1 MNRAVL
7 FTILFCTLV
16 PAATAAESYPAKPI
30 RIVSPF
36 PPGGPNDVL
45 SRIVGAYLFESSGH
59 PAIVDNRA
67 GANGIIGN
75 EIVAK
80 ATPDGYT
87 LVVNSGSMT
96 INAHVYRKLPYDL
109 MRDFRGV
116 SMIAAPAGLVLVTAP
131 PSGIK
136 TFKELIAQAKQK
148 PGQLSFGSPGA
159 GSALE
164 LAGELIAALAGVQII
179 EVPYKGFA
187 PALTDLIGGRIH
199 GTIISTVS
207 VLPQIQA
214 GKLIALAQT
223 GVTREASL
231 PSVPTMIEEGLAG
244 FDITGWFGVW
254 VPARTPGAI
263 VQQLSAEIAR
273 VLALPEVRARYTALG
288 VEPKASTPAE
298 FDAFVR
304 ADYERIGR
312 YVKLVNKTQIDQ

>member
-1 MNRAVL
+1 MLRTAL
-7 FTILFCTLV
+7 IALLCCALV
-16 PAATAAESYPAKPI
+16 PAAPAAENYPSRPI

-45 SRIVGAYLFESSGH
+45 ARIVGAYLFESSGH

-75 EIVAK
+75 DIVAK
-80 ATPDGYT
+80 ANADGYT
-87 LVVNSGSMT
+87 LLVNSGSMT

-109 MRDFRGV
+109 MRDFRAV
-116 SMIAAPAGLVLVTAP
+116 SMIAAPAGLVLVTSP
-131 PSGIK
+131 QSGIK
-136 TFKELIAQAKQK
+136 SFKDLIAQAKQR

-164 LAGELIAALAGVQII
+164 LAGDLVNALAGVQIT

-187 PALTDLIGGRIH
+187 PALTDLLGGRIH
-199 GTIISTVS
+199 GAIISTVS

-214 GKLIALAQT
+214 GKLVALAQT

-231 PSVPTMIEEGLAG
+231 PDVPTMIEEGLAG

-254 VPARTPGAI
+254 VPARTPDA
-263 VQQLSAEIAR
+263 VVKQLSAEIAR
-273 VLALPEVRARYTALG
+273 VLSLPNVRVRYAALG
-288 VEPKASTPAE
+288 VTPKASTPAK

-312 YVKLVNKTQIDQ
+312 YVKFVKMQID

>member
-1 MNRAVL
+1 MLRSVIIALLCLAPIPVAFSADN
-7 FTILFCTLV
+7 
-16 PAATAAESYPAKPI
+16 YPVRPI

-45 SRIVGAYLFESSGH
+45 ARIVGAYLFESSGN

-75 EIVAK
+75 DIVAK

-87 LVVNSGSMT
+87 LLVNSGSMT

-109 MRDFRGV
+109 MRDFRAV

-131 PSGIK
+131 ASGIK

-159 GSALE
+159 GSALQLAGQLISE
-164 LAGELIAALAGVQII
+164 LAGVNII

-199 GTIISTVS
+199 GAIISTVS

-214 GKLIALAQT
+214 GKLIALGQT
-223 GVTREASL
+223 GVTREAAL
-231 PSVPTMIEEGLAG
+231 PNVPTMIEEGLAG
-244 FDITGWFGVW
+244 FDITGWFGIW
-254 VPARTPGAI
+254 VPAHTPDAVVKKLG
-263 VQQLSAEIAR
+263 AEIAR
-273 VLALPEVRARYTALG
+273 VLTLPDVRARYSALG
-288 VEPKASTPAE
+288 AEPKSSTPAE

-304 ADYERIGR
+304 KDYERIGR
-312 YVKLVNKTQIDQ
+312 YVKLVKMQVDQ

>member
-7 FTILFCTLV
+7 FTILLCALV
-16 PAATAAESYPAKPI
+16 PVATAAENYPVKPI

-36 PPGGPNDVL
+36 LPGGPNDVI
-45 SRIVGAYLFESSGH
+45 SRIIGAYLFESSGH

-75 EIVAK
+75 DIVAK
-80 ATPDGYT
+80 AAPDGYT
-87 LVVNSGSMT
+87 VLVNSGSMT

-109 MRDFRGV
+109 KRDFRGV
-116 SMIAAPAGLVLVTAP
+116 SMVAAPAGLVLVTAP
-131 PSGIK
+131 TSGIK
-136 TFKELIAQAKQK
+136 TFKELLTQAKQK
-148 PGQLSFGSPGA
+148 PGQVIFGSPGA

-164 LAGELIAALAGVQII
+164 LAGELIGTLAGVQIT

-214 GKLIALAQT
+214 GKLIALGQT
-223 GVTREASL
+223 GLTREASL
-231 PSVPTMIEEGLAG
+231 PNVPTMVEEGLAG

-254 VPARTPGAI
+254 VPARTPNVV
-263 VQQLSAEIAR
+263 VQKLSSEIAR
-273 VLALPEVRARYTALG
+273 VLALPEVRARYAALG
-288 VEPKASTPAE
+288 VEPKSSTPADFE
-298 FDAFVR
+298 AFVR
-304 ADYERIGR
+304 DDFERIGR
-312 YVKLVNKTQIDQ
+312 YVKLVNKAQIDQ

>member
-1 MNRAVL
+1 MSRAVL
-7 FTILFCTLV
+7 FTLLFCVLV
-16 PAATAAESYPAKPI
+16 PGATGAESYPAKPI

-36 PPGGPNDVL
+36 LPGGPNDVL
-45 SRIVGAYLFESSGH
+45 SRIIGAYLFESSGH

-75 EIVAK
+75 DIVAK
-80 ATPDGYT
+80 AAPDGYT
-87 LVVNSGSMT
+87 LLVNSGSMT

-109 MRDFRGV
+109 NRDFRAV

-131 PSGIK
+131 QSGIK

-164 LAGELIAALAGVQII
+164 LAGELIGERAGVKII

-199 GTIISTVS
+199 GTVISTVS

-231 PSVPTMIEEGLAG
+231 PNVPTMIEEGLAG

-254 VPARTPGAI
+254 VPARTSGAI

-273 VLALPEVRARYTALG
+273 VLALPEVRARYAALG
-288 VEPKASTPAE
+288 VDPKASSPAD